1 VTVNLLCDG
10 SVCETDTFCNISFV
24 SVFTGYLNDRKD
36 SLINSLMAKR
46 VSVIVCQKFS
56 EVSVVKELLH
66 LVTHDIKLYPPI
78 QCQIRSLDN
87 TISCETKIDVVTSR
101 MSYIANIDTI
111 ASRKDKR
118 IASMNI
124 LYQVYEPVLGAAV
137 EIRYGM
143 DYFRKDERA
152 LACTLKGLNI
162 PELRYDYHLQK
173 DVRCDNV
180 LILKISFIAGS
191 LAKSPNL
198 AGESGWILHGIQTWP
213 SFDIDVPPGP
223 ITDAHGFYRVTEQL
237 GQKIFQYLNFYGVG
251 RHPI

>member
-1 VTVNLLCDG
+1 MTVNLLCDG

-162 PELRYDYHLQK
+162 PELRYDYHSSDELC
-173 DVRCDNV
+173 RY
-180 LILKISFIAGS
+180 LAEFI
-191 LAKSPNL
+191 PTVDTVHR
-198 AGESGWILHGIQTWP
+198 I
-213 SFDIDVPPGP
+213 
-223 ITDAHGFYRVTEQL
+223 
-237 GQKIFQYLNFYGVG
+237 
-251 RHPI
+251 

>member
-1 VTVNLLCDG
+1 MTRNFLCVG
-10 SVCETDTFCNISFV
+10 SVCETDTCCDISFV
-24 SVFTGYLNDRKD
+24 SVITGYLNDGKD
-36 SLINSLMAKR
+36 FLINYLMQKR
-46 VSVIVCQKFS
+46 VSVLVCQKFS
-56 EVSVVKELLH
+56 DVSVVKELLH

-111 ASRKDKR
+111 ANIKNKR

-124 LYQVYEPVLGAAV
+124 LYQVYEPVLGAEV

-143 DYFRKDERA
+143 EYFSRDERA
-152 LACTLKGLNI
+152 LASILKGLNI

-180 LILKISFIAGS
+180 LILKISFIVDS
-191 LAKSPNL
+191 LARSPIL
-198 AGESGWILHGIQTWP
+198 AGENGWILHGIQTWP

-237 GQKIFQYLNFYGVG
+237 GQGIFQYLNFYGVG